1 MKPPNGC
8 CMLVHHA
15 LALSLLVQLK
25 QLVIRSCKIHQS
37 LREKKKSQRNGES
50 LFWYPSKQRSIV
62 QPSEQMIPLFSALRM
77 SKQGSKWYLGG
88 KNPPLLLSFLKFYCG

>member
-37 LREKKKSQRNGES
+37 LREKEEESEKWGIFILVPFQTKKHCSTS
-50 LFWYPSKQRSIV
+50 LRTNDPFILRSKNVKAGIKMV
-62 QPSEQMIPLFSALRM
+62 F
-77 SKQGSKWYLGG
+77 GG
-88 KNPPLLLSFLKFYCG
+88 KNPPLLLLFF

>member
-37 LREKKKSQRNGES
+37 LRKRRRVREMGNLILVPFQTKKHCSTS
-50 LFWYPSKQRSIV
+50 
-62 QPSEQMIPLFSALRM
+62 SEQMIPLFSALRM
-77 SKQGSKWYLGG
+77 SKQGSKWYLGERI
-88 KNPPLLLSFLKFYCG
+88 PLFFFLF

>member
-37 LREKKKSQRNGES
+37 LREEEES
-50 LFWYPSKQRSIV
+50 EKWGILFWYPSKQRSIV

-77 SKQGSKWYLGG
+77 SKQGSKWYLRRGR
-88 KNPPLLLSFLKFYCG
+88 KNPPRLF